1 MHSLHTVFLK
11 IGESRLVRK
20 GEPLTDRKRLDG
32 LYYVIH
38 GGLSVEVLSEEE
50 DDNRSTLLYRAGCGS
65 IVGVETV
72 FGSQP
77 FDYLVTA
84 EVESCVATISKGALR
99 KSLIAMSAD
108 VRAEVLEA
116 ILVQVSSTVLN
127 LSKAIASRE
136 FRKVED
142 RVYLALLDLLKSNEE
157 LGNRTRRIAAPRA
170 VLAQLARC
178 SREMTTYALNA
189 LEDQG
194 IVKVLKG
201 SLVEV
206 LPANHLRH
214 TDKAQL
220 AAKYGF
226 TEQALRMSA

>member
-1 MHSLHTVFLK
+1 MT
-11 IGESRLVRK
+11 
-20 GEPLTDRKRLDG
+20 G

-38 GGLSVEVLSEEE
+38 GGLSVEVFSEEE
-50 DDNRSTLLYRAGCGS
+50 DDHRSSLLYRAGCGG
-65 IVGVETV
+65 IVGVETI
-72 FGSQP
+72 FAGQP
-77 FDYLVTA
+77 FEYIVTP
-84 EVESCVATISKGALR
+84 EVESCVVFVPGNSLKEAL
-99 KSLIAMSAD
+99 KTM
-108 VRAEVLEA
+108 RAEAKADVLEA
-116 ILVQVSSTVLN
+116 ILTQVSSTVLSM
-127 LSKAIASRE
+127 SKAIASRE

-157 LGNRTRRIAAPRA
+157 LGNKTRRIAAPRA
-170 VLAQLARC
+170 VLAKIARC

-189 LEDQG
+189 LEAQG
-194 IVKVLKG
+194 IVRVLKG

-226 TEQALRMSA
+226 TEQALHISA